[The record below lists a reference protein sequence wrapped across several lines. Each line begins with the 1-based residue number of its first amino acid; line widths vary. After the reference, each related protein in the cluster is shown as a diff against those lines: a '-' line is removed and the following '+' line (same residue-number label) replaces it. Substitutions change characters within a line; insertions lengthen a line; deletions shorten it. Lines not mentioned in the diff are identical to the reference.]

1 MWAWL
6 DVSLAHEKTRLSC
19 EQRVL
24 GFLILEANDEK
35 VYFIAIT
42 VDI

>member
-1 MWAWL
+1 M
-6 DVSLAHEKTRLSC
+6 VKTHAHEKTHRSYEGQVLDLS
-19 EQRVL
+19 
-24 GFLILEANDEK
+24 ILEANDEK